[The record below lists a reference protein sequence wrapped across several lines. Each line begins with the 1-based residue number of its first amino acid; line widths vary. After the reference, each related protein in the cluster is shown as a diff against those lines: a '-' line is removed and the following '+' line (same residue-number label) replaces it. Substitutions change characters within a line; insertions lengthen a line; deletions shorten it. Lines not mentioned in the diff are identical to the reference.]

1 MVPTYYYPVWG
12 GQVGVCVVPT
22 NVLLT
27 CGGGQGGVCV
37 WYLPITSLWA
47 KASSHAVGW
56 RGEETY
62 LRKTTFITW
71 GAAVV
76 SNRL

>member
-1 MVPTYYYPVWG
+1 MWYLPMY
-12 GQVGVCVVPT
+12 
-22 NVLLT
+22 LL
-27 CGGGQGGVCV
+27 GGGGRWEYV

-47 KASSHAVGW
+47 KASSHAVGL
-56 RGEETY
+56 RGEETH